1 MAGFLVGVGLLRA
14 SFWVWVIVGGF
25 VVHTV
30 SVCCTGRSC
39 FFGLLGFVL
48 VGVYGSGVWFSG
60 LVGFSRLTC
69 FWVLVCLGCACV
81 WVGCCWHSFRFE
93 YVCWLC

>member
-48 VGVYGSGVWFSG
+48 VGAYG
-60 LVGFSRLTC
+60 LVFGF
-69 FWVLVCLGCACV
+69 LVWWGFLD
-81 WVGCCWHSFRFE
+81 
-93 YVCWLC
+93 